1 MKRSANLKLTLMA
14 AAMPA
19 ALVGCEPPQPTGAV
33 VTSVENCVATA
44 SMTLEQCQAARVE
57 AETKHAQ
64 VAPRFESAAECN
76 QQFGECTAVQENG
89 QNRWI
94 PPMGGFLIG
103 YALAGGLDR
112 NRGAYGYAGG
122 APLYREYRTGDY
134 VKPSGDVAANRPG
147 TVTGARGST
156 ATPARAI
163 TVSRSGFGSRSAA
176 RSSFGGGR
184 GYGG

>member
-14 AAMPA
+14 AAIPA
-19 ALVGCEPPQPTGAV
+19 ALVGCEPAPPTGAV

-44 SMTLEQCQAARVE
+44 SMTLEQCQAAREE
-57 AETKHAQ
+57 AQAKHDQ
-64 VAPRFESAAECN
+64 VAPRFESAAECKE
-76 QQFGECTAVQENG
+76 QFGDCTPVQHYGE
-89 QNRWI
+89 NRWI

-103 YALAGGLDR
+103 YAMGG
-112 NRGAYGYAGG
+112 GFGGG

-134 VKPSGDVAANRPG
+134 VKPSGDIAANRPG
-147 TVTGARGST
+147 KVTGARGST